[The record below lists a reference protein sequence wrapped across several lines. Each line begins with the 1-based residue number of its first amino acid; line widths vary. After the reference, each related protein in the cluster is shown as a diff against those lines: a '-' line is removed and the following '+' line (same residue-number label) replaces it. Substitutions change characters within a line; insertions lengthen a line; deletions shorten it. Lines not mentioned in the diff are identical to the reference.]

1 MKPFHRLLTVTCAS
15 AALLCAAINHDV
27 QAQAFPTKPIRLI
40 VGYAPGGGTDI
51 AARIVARRLG
61 EQLGQQV
68 VVDNRPGAN
77 GNIGAEIAARA
88 LPDGYT
94 VLMTV
99 SADAINAVLYP
110 KLPFNLARDF
120 AAVGQVSA
128 TSFVLVVHPSV
139 QAQNPRQLVELA
151 RTNPGKL
158 NYATFGTAGIPNL
171 AIEML
176 KAATAVKMVQVSYRG
191 SGPALADV
199 VSGQVEM
206 MVGPLSAA
214 LPLVKAGRLR
224 ALGVA
229 SAKRNSAALDLPT
242 LHESGLPGLVAEGWN
257 GILAPAG
264 APPPVVG
271 RLNTEIAKAVQ
282 SVDVHRQLVDQ
293 GYEPTVRKPD
303 EFAAFIKAEIAK
315 WQKVITTAGVKPD

>member
-1 MKPFHRLLTVTCAS
+1 MKSFHRFSTLVFAS
-15 AALLCAAINHDV
+15 AALICAAMNHDAH
-27 QAQAFPTKPIRLI
+27 AQTYPTKPIRLI

-51 AARIVARRLG
+51 AARIVARRLS

-94 VLMTV
+94 LLMTV

-128 TSFVLVVHPSV
+128 TSFVLVVHPAV
-139 QAQNPRQLVELA
+139 QVQNPRQLVELA
-151 RTNPGKL
+151 RANPGKL

-176 KAATAVKMVQVSYRG
+176 KAATGVKMVQVSYRG

-199 VSGQVEM
+199 VAGQVEM

-229 SAKRNSAALDLPT
+229 SAKRNSAAPDLPT
-242 LHESGLPGLVAEGWN
+242 LNASGLPGLVAEGWN
-257 GILAPAG
+257 GILAPSG
-264 APPPVVG
+264 APVSVVG
-271 RLNTEIAKAVQ
+271 RLNAQIAKAVQ
-282 SVDVHRQLVDQ
+282 SADVHRQLVDQ
-293 GYEPTVRKPD
+293 GYEPTLRTPA